1 MPALPAHEAPTSAEL
16 ERRVRHAW
24 ASYSASLRDLEGRQ
38 YEEAESKAW
47 ERLQRRLAEIGRP
60 FG

>member
-1 MPALPAHEAPTSAEL
+1 MTALPAQERPTGEEL

-24 ASYSASLRDLEGRQ
+24 ASYSASLRDLEGRE
-38 YEEAESKAW
+38 YEEAEASAW

>member
-1 MPALPAHEAPTSAEL
+1 MPTLPAQETPTAEEL

-24 ASYSASLRDLEGRQ
+24 ASYNASLRDLEGRE
-38 YEEAESKAW
+38 YEEAEAHAW
-47 ERLQRRLAEIGRP
+47 DRLQRRLTEIGRP

>member
-1 MPALPAHEAPTSAEL
+1 MPTLPAQERPTSAEQ

-24 ASYSASLRDLEGRQ
+24 ASYSASLRDLQGRE
-38 YEEAESKAW
+38 YEAAEAEAW
-47 ERLQRRLAEIGRP
+47 ERLQRRLADLGRP

>member
-1 MPALPAHEAPTSAEL
+1 MQTMPAHERPTSEEL

-24 ASYSASLRDLEGRQ
+24 ASYSAQLRDLDGRE
-38 YEEAESKAW
+38 YEEAEAKAW
-47 ERLQRRLAEIGRP
+47 ERLQRRLAEISRP

>member
-1 MPALPAHEAPTSAEL
+1 MPSLPAQERPTGAEL
-16 ERRVRHAW
+16 ERRVRTAW

-47 ERLQRRLAEIGRP
+47 ERLQRRLAELGRP
-60 FG
+60 FS

>member
-1 MPALPAHEAPTSAEL
+1 MPALPAHETSTSAEL

-24 ASYSASLRDLEGRQ
+24 ASYSASLRDLDGRQ

>member
-1 MPALPAHEAPTSAEL
+1 MPTLPAQERPTSTEL

-38 YEEAESKAW
+38 YEEAESQAW
-47 ERLQRRLAEIGRP
+47 DRLQRRLAEIGRP

>member
-1 MPALPAHEAPTSAEL
+1 MTTLPTQERLTGEEL

-24 ASYSASLRDLEGRQ
+24 ASYSASLRELEGRE
-38 YEEAESKAW
+38 YEEAEASAW
-47 ERLQRRLAEIGRP
+47 DRLQRRLAEIGRP

>member
-1 MPALPAHEAPTSAEL
+1 MPIMPTQERPTGEEL
-16 ERRVRHAW
+16 DRRVRHAW
-24 ASYSASLRDLEGRQ
+24 ASYSASLRDLQGRE
-38 YEEAESKAW
+38 YEEAETQAW

>member
-1 MPALPAHEAPTSAEL
+1 MPTLPAHERPTSEEL

-24 ASYSASLRDLEGRQ
+24 ASYNASLRDLEGRE
-38 YEEAESKAW
+38 YEEAETKAW
-47 ERLQRRLAEIGRP
+47 DRLQRRLAEIGRP

>member
-1 MPALPAHEAPTSAEL
+1 MTTLPAQESPTGEEL

-24 ASYSASLRDLEGRQ
+24 ASYSASLRELEGRE
-38 YEEAESKAW
+38 YEEAEAGAW
-47 ERLQRRLAEIGRP
+47 DRLQRRLAEIGRP

>member
-1 MPALPAHEAPTSAEL
+1 MPTLPAQERPTSTEL

-24 ASYSASLRDLEGRQ
+24 ASYSASLRDLEGKQ
-38 YEEAESKAW
+38 YEEAEAQAW
-47 ERLQRRLAEIGRP
+47 ERLQRRLAEISRP

>member
-1 MPALPAHEAPTSAEL
+1 MPTLPAHETQTSAEL

-24 ASYSASLRDLEGRQ
+24 SSYSASLRDLEGRQ

-47 ERLQRRLAEIGRP
+47 DRLQRRLAEIGRP

>member
-1 MPALPAHEAPTSAEL
+1 MATLPVYERPTREEL

-24 ASYSASLRDLEGRQ
+24 ASYSATLRDLDGQE
-38 YEEAESKAW
+38 YEEAEAQAW
-47 ERLQRRLAEIGRP
+47 ERLQRRLSELKRP